1 MARYTINFDLED
13 YGTEKLKKGAYGEVK
28 CLENFFFFSFQLV
41 GIISLVV
48 FTAYII
54 KFALST
60 LDQFSDKTAPR
71 YIGLLVIHLIC
82 VSWFTMDFAL
92 RLLFSPEKKAFF
104 KNPYTWTDLVPL
116 VLLYVLFFYP
126 SLEKVRFLEM
136 LVMLKAAR
144 IFQIFKLS
152 YVLQVLVNTL
162 KASSSELCLLL
173 IIMAFVMVVFAS
185 FIYFLEKDEFASD
198 FKSVPESMWWAVIT
212 MTTVSMINIRSYN
225 RICHNFQR
233 VYRWLFGIPK
243 ETSTKP

>member
-1 MARYTINFDLED
+1 M
-13 YGTEKLKKGAYGEVK
+13 
-28 CLENFFFFSFQLV
+28 
-41 GIISLVV
+41 GIISLVA

-60 LDQFSDKTAPR
+60 LDHFSDKTAPR
-71 YIGLLVIHLIC
+71 YIALLVIHLIC

-185 FIYFLEKDEFASD
+185 FVYFLEKDEFASD

-212 MTTVSMINIRSYN
+212 MTTVSIKNIPSYN
-225 RICHNFQR
+225 RICPESFSLALWNSKRNIIKTINRHAF
-233 VYRWLFGIPK
+233 
-243 ETSTKP
+243 ETFHAGPNWDTLHHSVRGYTMTFVITRQFTW